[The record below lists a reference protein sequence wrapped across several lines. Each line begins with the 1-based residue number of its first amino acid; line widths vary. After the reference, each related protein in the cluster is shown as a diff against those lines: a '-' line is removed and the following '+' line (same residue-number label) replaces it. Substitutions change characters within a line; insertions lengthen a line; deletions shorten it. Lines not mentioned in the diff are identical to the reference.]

1 VIRFASRA
9 VREVVRDNLTLVP
22 FILVAGA
29 ATSGFQVLMARAL
42 PPAAYAEA
50 FAVLATLSLLATP
63 TGVIQ
68 AMVARSAARMAA
80 LDRYGELRAAVRS
93 TGLRLGLLGG
103 SLAILVAATSPL
115 LAHALQISSP
125 LPLALAALA
134 SGLFLLEPLLRGAL
148 QGARDFIGMGVAL
161 AAHGLLRLAVGAP
174 AMLAGGGPGGALLAS
189 PASALGGIGAGV
201 YVLRRLL
208 RAHAA
213 QPPAA
218 PLHANLGEHARVGVI
233 LAVMAAMLHLD
244 ALFVKAFFD
253 PETAGAYAALALVG
267 RFAFWAGSSVSVALL
282 PYVVQ
287 AALRRERFMAAYVTS
302 LTIMALLGGAAAI
315 VNLVRPDVMYGLVF
329 GDTYAPDRQ
338 LLPQYIATAL
348 MLAVASVTAGLH
360 VGVSHLRVWRPLTAL
375 LAAMLI
381 AYAAYHAT
389 PGQVLT
395 VSTAGIAAAMLYL
408 VGEAVWLARRAA
420 PHGPV

>member
-1 VIRFASRA
+1 MANRDERRAATSPEQPEAPGPPSSPGVIRFASRA

-148 QGARDFIGMGVAL
+148 QGARDF
-161 AAHGLLRLAVGAP
+161 
-174 AMLAGGGPGGALLAS
+174 
-189 PASALGGIGAGV
+189 
-201 YVLRRLL
+201 
-208 RAHAA
+208 
-213 QPPAA
+213 
-218 PLHANLGEHARVGVI
+218 
-233 LAVMAAMLHLD
+233 
-244 ALFVKAFFD
+244 
-253 PETAGAYAALALVG
+253 
-267 RFAFWAGSSVSVALL
+267 
-282 PYVVQ
+282 
-287 AALRRERFMAAYVTS
+287 
-302 LTIMALLGGAAAI
+302 
-315 VNLVRPDVMYGLVF
+315 
-329 GDTYAPDRQ
+329 
-338 LLPQYIATAL
+338 
-348 MLAVASVTAGLH
+348 
-360 VGVSHLRVWRPLTAL
+360 
-375 LAAMLI
+375 
-381 AYAAYHAT
+381 
-389 PGQVLT
+389 
-395 VSTAGIAAAMLYL
+395 
-408 VGEAVWLARRAA
+408 
-420 PHGPV
+420 